1 MNAPGYAQMI
11 AKKRSLTIEKKREEK
26 MKGMSDAQKK
36 KFIKKCRSIDRDNAR
51 KLKQLAALRKVFPE
65 AKLKDIAIARKEGW
79 LPSID

>member
-1 MNAPGYAQMI
+1 
-11 AKKRSLTIEKKREEK
+11 